1 MATPGDLQFQELDEA
16 AELLSADPQASTL
29 SLAASTHTGSRAA
42 DVKLELSEDEEG
54 QEESSELLGGEK
66 SRGGFWTFEYYQSF
80 FDVDTMQV
88 LDRLKGSVMPLPG
101 RNFIKH
107 HLKSNPDLYGPF
119 WICTTLV
126 FSVAISGNLSSFLSQ
141 MGDPSYHYR
150 PQFHRVTVAAA
161 AIFLYAWL
169 VPGAL
174 WGFLLWRLGGDRPVG
189 GYSFLETVCVYGYS
203 LFIYIPTSVLWI
215 IPLEWLR
222 WTLIVVA
229 MVISGSVLVLAFW
242 PVLREDTRLMA
253 GVTLASMLVVQV
265 LLAVGCQLYFF
276 QTAHVPAGAPTP
288 APVLHPLTSRPT

>member
-1 MATPGDLQFQELDEA
+1 MTSPSDLQFQELEEA

-29 SLAASTHTGSRAA
+29 SVSESSNSRAA

-54 QEESSELLGGEK
+54 QEESSELLGGQK
-66 SRGGFWTFEYYQSF
+66 PTGGFWTFEYYQSF
-80 FDVDTMQV
+80 FNVDTVQV
-88 LDRLKGSVMPLPG
+88 LERLKGSVMPLPG

-126 FSVAISGNLSSFLSQ
+126 FSVAISGNLSSFLSH

-150 PQFHRVTVAAA
+150 PQFHRVTMAAVV
-161 AIFLYAWL
+161 IFLYAWL
-169 VPGAL
+169 VPVAL
-174 WGFLLWRLGGDRPVG
+174 WGFLLWRLGGERQTG

-203 LFIYIPTSVLWI
+203 LFIFIPTSVLWI

-222 WTLIVVA
+222 WTLILVA
-229 MVISGSVLVLAFW
+229 MVISGSVLVITFW
-242 PVLREDTRLMA
+242 PVVREDSKLMA
-253 GVTLASMLVVQV
+253 GVTLASMLLLHL

-276 QTAHVPAGAPTP
+276 QTAHVPAGAPT
-288 APVLHPLTSRPT
+288 ATPVLHPPTSRPT